1 MPCPQAGGNDKKM
14 QIIDWVVIGL
24 YFVFSLLIGL
34 YYYRKASGSTENFFL
49 SGRQLPWWLAGLS
62 MVATTFAADTPL
74 AVTELV
80 GKNGIAGNWLWWNML
95 IGGML
100 TVFFFAR
107 LWRRAGILTDVEF
120 IELRYSG
127 ISAAALRGFKAF
139 YLGVFMNCI
148 IMGWVNLAMGKIL
161 VGMFPEYVNQSNV
174 IYFIFLTMFI
184 TAIYSAISGLWGVA
198 VTDAFQFVLAM
209 IGCIILAVIVVNAPQ
224 IGGISG
230 LEAKLPDWALKF
242 TPQIGVGP
250 IHELPSQT
258 GAGGILMMTV
268 STFLAFIGIQWWASW
283 YPGAE
288 PGGGG
293 YVAQRMMSA
302 KDEKNSLLATLFFQV
317 AHYCI
322 RPWPWIIVGL
332 SAIVL
337 YPDLPVA
344 DKGLGF
350 VKAMNDFLPAG
361 LKGLL
366 LAAFFAAYMS
376 TIATHLN
383 WGTSYFINDFYRRFV
398 NKEKPEKHYVGVSR
412 LMTIVFMFLSVIITL
427 FMTSIS
433 GVWAF
438 VIECGAGLGLILI
451 LRWYWW
457 RINAPAEIAAM
468 IVPFV
473 VYGILY
479 VGKFDIAFPETLFI
493 IVPLTTVVWLIT
505 LFLTKP
511 VDDLKLSMFYKRVRP
526 GGIGWR
532 AIAMKNPD
540 VQPDSGYWYLA
551 GNWVSG
557 IILVYAALFGI
568 GKIILGD
575 YFKGS
580 IYLFIGLAAVWVI
593 MRNMERQE
601 WIDKN
606 A

>member
-1 MPCPQAGGNDKKM
+1 MHL
-14 QIIDWVVIGL
+14 IDWVIILLYFILSLGIGL
-24 YFVFSLLIGL
+24 YFYKRAG
-34 YYYRKASGSTENFFL
+34 GNTEDFFL

-80 GKNGIAGNWLWWNML
+80 GQNGIAGNWLWWNML

-100 TVFFFAR
+100 TVFFFAK

-127 ISAAALRGFKAF
+127 KSASILRGFKAI
-139 YLGVFMNCI
+139 YLGLFMNCI

-161 VGMFPEYVNQSNV
+161 IGMFPEYVNTGNV
-174 IYFIFLTMFI
+174 IYFIFLSMFI

-209 IGCIILAVIVVNAPQ
+209 TGCIILAIIVVNSPQ

-230 LEAKLPDWALKF
+230 LETKLPDWALKF
-242 TPQIGVGP
+242 TPQIVG
-250 IHELPSQT
+250 EQT
-258 GAGGILMMTV
+258 GAIGAGGILMMTV

-293 YVAQRMMSA
+293 YIAQRMMSA
-302 KDEKNSLLATLFFQV
+302 KDEKNSLLATLFFQI

-332 SAIVL
+332 CALVL
-337 YPDLPVA
+337 YPDLPFA
-344 DKGLGF
+344 DKGLGY

-383 WGTSYFINDFYRRFV
+383 WGTSYFINDFYKRFLA
-398 NKEKPEKHYVGVSR
+398 KGKDEKHYVSISR
-412 LMTIVFMFLSVIITL
+412 IMTIVFMIISVFATM
-427 FMTSIS
+427 FMTTIS

-451 LRWYWW
+451 LRWFWW
-457 RINAPAEIAAM
+457 RINAISEIVAT
-468 IVPFV
+468 VTPFI
-473 VYGILY
+473 VYGIIHFGNFDIKFPNTLY
-479 VGKFDIAFPETLFI
+479 V
-493 IVPLTTVVWLIT
+493 IVPITTIAWLIT
-505 LFLTKP
+505 MYLTKP
-511 VDDLKLSMFYKRVRP
+511 VDGEKLDTFYRRVHP
-526 GGIGWR
+526 GGPGWKL
-532 AIAMKNPD
+532 ISDKNSDVAPD
-540 VQPDSGYWYLA
+540 RGYAYLFA
-551 GNWVSG
+551 DWVCG
-557 IILVYAALFGI
+557 IILVYMFLFGI

-575 YFKGS
+575 YLIGFV
-580 IYLFIGLAAVWVI
+580 YLVIGLFAGWII
-593 MRNMERQE
+593 MTH
-601 WIDKN
+601 IDKLGWKVDKLEG
-606 A
+606 

>member
-1 MPCPQAGGNDKKM
+1 MH
-14 QIIDWVVIGL
+14 IIDWVIIVL
-24 YFVFSLLIGL
+24 YFVISLSIGL
-34 YYYRKASGSTENFFL
+34 YYYKRAGGNTEEFFL

-80 GKNGIAGNWLWWNML
+80 GQNGIAGNWLWWNML

-100 TVFFFAR
+100 TVFFFAK

-127 ISAAALRGFKAF
+127 KSASILRGFKAL
-139 YLGVFMNCI
+139 YLGIFMNCI

-161 VGMFPEYVNQSNV
+161 IGMFPEYVNSTNV
-174 IYFIFLTMFI
+174 IYYIFLSMFV

-198 VTDAFQFVLAM
+198 VTDAFQFILAM
-209 IGCIILAVIVVNAPQ
+209 VGCIILAIIVVSSPQ

-230 LEAKLPDWALKF
+230 LESKLPEWALKF
-242 TPQIGVGP
+242 TPQIGG
-250 IHELPSQT
+250 EQSQGT
-258 GAGGILMMTV
+258 GTGGILMMTV

-293 YVAQRMMSA
+293 YIAQRMMSA
-302 KDEKNSLLATLFFQV
+302 KDEKNSLLATLFFQI

-322 RPWPWIIVGL
+322 RPWPWILVGL
-332 SAIVL
+332 SALVL
-337 YPDLPVA
+337 YPDLPYA

-350 VKAMNDFLPAG
+350 VRAMNDFLPTG

-383 WGTSYFINDFYRRFV
+383 WGTSYFINDFYKRFILPGK
-398 NKEKPEKHYVGVSR
+398 NEKHYVSISR
-412 LMTIVFMFLSVIITL
+412 IMTIVFMVISVFVTM
-427 FMTSIS
+427 FMTTIS

-451 LRWYWW
+451 LRWFWW
-457 RINAPAEIAAM
+457 RINAISEIVAT
-468 IVPFV
+468 VTPFA

-479 VGKFDIAFPETLFI
+479 FGKFNIQFPDSLFI
-493 IVPLTTVVWLIT
+493 IVPITTIAWLVT
-505 LFLTKP
+505 MYLTKP
-511 VDDLKLSMFYKRVRP
+511 VEDDKLEKFYRRVHP
-526 GGIGWR
+526 GGIGWKK
-532 AIAMKNPD
+532 ISEKITD
-540 VQPDSGYWYLA
+540 VKPDSGYWVLFI
-551 GNWVSG
+551 NWICG
-557 IILVYAALFGI
+557 IILVYMFLFGI
-568 GKIILGD
+568 GKIILGSLLI
-575 YFKGS
+575 GV
-580 IYLFIGLAAVWVI
+580 IYIVLGLIAGWVI
-593 MRNMERQE
+593 MKNMNKLGWKEHFS
-601 WIDKN
+601 
-606 A
+606 